1 TPIGPSLRSLLS
13 ASRSSDAF
21 RQVYAANRWAIRG
34 RERAL
39 PNSLPIATTPTSGPL
54 RRPSAPSTCHPV
66 IPGSDA
72 QWAVARGWAGDRC
85 NISGVLEPVELEE
98 ERVPS
103 PRPRRG
109 LFGSRISFRNNGFV
123 LPLRYHRKSSTLSFV
138 AAAIKPLYG
147 GGGGTGVAVVFYSA
161 DPSVMTLPGAAGSLG
176 ALACSSSDDRGK
188 KARKPY
194 TITPSRGRAGRR
206 RRTTSSSKPSNCKH
220 PSFLLVAVANLYCFH
235 CDWKNIEAF
244 VGSKTVIQ
252 FADNIVNAGALTIRS
267 SCYCSTTDRPSTWPS
282 YDTVDQEDLHVMPDF
297 AQVYSFLGSVFEL
310 NTSGHLQKLKAMDPM
325 DV

>member
-1 TPIGPSLRSLLS
+1 MGTTAPGLGIVSTT
-13 ASRSSDAF
+13 DAF
-21 RQVYAANRWAIRG
+21 RQVYAATDG
-34 RERAL
+34 RYVGGSV
-39 PNSLPIATTPTSGPL
+39 PFPIVYPIATTPTSGPL

-72 QWAVARGWAGDRC
+72 QWAVARGWAGDRG

-138 AAAIKPLYG
+138 AAATKPLYG
-147 GGGGTGVAVVFYSA
+147 GGGGTAVAVVFYSE
-161 DPSVMTLPGAAGSLG
+161 DPSVMTLPGAAGSRG

-194 TITPSRGRAGRR
+194 TIAPSRGRAGRR

-220 PSFLLVAVANLYCFH
+220 PSLLLVAVANLY
-235 CDWKNIEAF
+235 
-244 VGSKTVIQ
+244 
-252 FADNIVNAGALTIRS
+252 RS
-267 SCYCSTTDRPSTWPS
+267 C
-282 YDTVDQEDLHVMPDF
+282 
-297 AQVYSFLGSVFEL
+297 
-310 NTSGHLQKLKAMDPM
+310 HL
-325 DV
+325 